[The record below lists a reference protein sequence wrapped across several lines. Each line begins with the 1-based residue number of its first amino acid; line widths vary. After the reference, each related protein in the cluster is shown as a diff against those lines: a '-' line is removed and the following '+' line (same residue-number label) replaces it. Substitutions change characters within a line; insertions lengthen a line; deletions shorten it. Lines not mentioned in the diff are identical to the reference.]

1 MSESKIKLTGSEFE
15 KALSLTI
22 SEIKDKVRKER
33 AESSEKG
40 MRLKSSPLLAL
51 VDGGNFTKDF
61 IVREMPKLQNRS
73 SMLSSGVRKVLEA
86 TISLAERRAVAMRV
100 PEAQQEG

>member
-33 AESSEKG
+33 AESSEK
-40 MRLKSSPLLAL
+40 RHASE
-51 VDGGNFTKDF
+51 V
-61 IVREMPKLQNRS
+61 I
-73 SMLSSGVRKVLEA
+73 
-86 TISLAERRAVAMRV
+86 TIA
-100 PEAQQEG
+100 GIG